1 METIPL
7 LGFLTV
13 IDHPRSGFI
22 GGLLVLNPV
31 GRPVEFHCTA
41 SLRPNRAQEILFGNA
56 LEPYLFGEQIA
67 QALVRKAQAK
77 ISFFFTD
84 SPGVLALQDFVEQP
98 LIFVPQSELVNEP
111 SVSEMPAEEGSEK
124 QHLPDNRD
132 LFSFSTKKNNVKRR
146 FEPLRSIPGLSVHRW
161 KETQIANMPL
171 WIPDDR
177 NLAISAVVE
186 KLNDYTRSID
196 FGEPFSR
203 IRLALDEAQKAA

>member
-41 SLRPNRAQEILFGNA
+41 SLKPNRAQEILFGNA
-56 LEPYLFGEQIA
+56 LVPYLFGEQIA
-67 QALVRKAQAK
+67 QALVRKSQANL
-77 ISFFFTD
+77 SFLFTD

-98 LIFVPQSELVNEP
+98 LIFVPTDDSENEP
-111 SVSEMPAEEGSEK
+111 PTPEAAQS
-124 QHLPDNRD
+124 QD
-132 LFSFSTKKNNVKRR
+132 LFSFSTKRTEFPQKRQ
-146 FEPLRSIPGLSVHRW
+146 PLRGIPGLSVVRW
-161 KETQIANMPL
+161 KETFVANLPL

-177 NLAISAVVE
+177 KMEVQAISE
-186 KLNDYTRSID
+186 KLIDYTRSID
-196 FGEPFSR
+196 FAEPFTR
-203 IRLALDEAQKAA
+203 VRLALDEAQKN